1 MKRPNGRPPH
11 IPTPEQRNMVEAMC
25 AYLRHE
31 QIATIVGI
39 GVRTLETKYR
49 RELSVGKSKVTA
61 MAAQTVVQM
70 MTAKPDERGHRPPG
84 TLEAAKFWL
93 RTQEGWSEN
102 NGVASR
108 ARDEFEG
115 QFEGK
120 KAQIVSAAR
129 EIATTPS
136 DEWGEDLV
144 RLPPARMQ

>member
-1 MKRPNGRPPH
+1 
-11 IPTPEQRNMVEAMC
+11 MVEAMC
-25 AYLRHE
+25 AYLNNE
-31 QIATIVGI
+31 QIAAIVGI
-39 GVRTLETKYR
+39 SVITLEKKYR
-49 RELSVGKSKVTA
+49 DQLRVGKAKCDA

-70 MTAKPDERGHRPPG
+70 MSAKPDANGHRPPG

-93 RTQEGWSEN
+93 RTRAGWSEN
-102 NGVASR
+102 AAAAAR

-129 EIATTPS
+129 EIATVPN